1 MQNVFMKY
9 CSTKLLLK
17 NCSKITWSKHKAFLP
32 GSAVYCVINVVFVNL
47 LYFCI
52 LFFIVFRIHFYRIS
66 PLTRP
71 IQQTHNFGFSLMTY
85 NTLCILTGKINFC
98 TVQRFHDKNAE
109 IVWSVRWP
117 IFSEFYDEDSLKRF
131 A

>member
-1 MQNVFMKY
+1 M
-9 CSTKLLLK
+9 
-17 NCSKITWSKHKAFLP
+17 P
-32 GSAVYCVINVVFVNL
+32 GSAVYCVINIVFVNL

-66 PLTRP
+66 PLTRS

-109 IVWSVRWP
+109 IVWNVRWP
-117 IFSEFYDEDSLKRF
+117 IFSEFYDEDSWKRF
-131 A
+131 AWEFNLNKADAFPSNTTGFQEFQFWSFLE